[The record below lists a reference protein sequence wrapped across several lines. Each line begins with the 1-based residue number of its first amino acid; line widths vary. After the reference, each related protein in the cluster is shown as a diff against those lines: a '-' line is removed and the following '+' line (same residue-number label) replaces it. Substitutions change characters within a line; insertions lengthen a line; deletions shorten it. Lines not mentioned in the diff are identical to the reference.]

1 MAAGPVEMASLL
13 RHQYSQ
19 RKLKEK
25 KKTSTRL
32 LPPSPFTRPT
42 RRDVTGVCVKQNW
55 KGAQMAFSGRAY
67 TAAGKCSQVVDWY
80 QWHQNVHR
88 SRHSSF
94 PLAPAQL
101 HARLAAQPPASIL
114 YVRFTVVS
122 RDLTVC
128 CVCLCVFVW
137 CIHPRQDSEAVENQ
151 RERQASGGLQ
161 PEGWGRTDQKPID
174 HHIATGER
182 SHSTNRSNT
191 TQNVTVSQVTSQRP
205 VALVYENFTVLAPG
219 QTAGHDRI
227 RHKNKTFLTA
237 VSGLF

>member
-1 MAAGPVEMASLL
+1 MAATEVLAVAEQMAAGPVEMASLL

-25 KKTSTRL
+25 KTSTQL

-42 RRDVTGVCVKQNW
+42 RWDVTGVCVKQNW
-55 KGAQMAFSGRAY
+55 KGAQMAFSGGAY

-128 CVCLCVFVW
+128 CVSVCVCLMY
-137 CIHPRQDSEAVENQ
+137 PSQTRQWSCGKSV
-151 RERQASGGLQ
+151 RETSVRRATT
-161 PEGWGRTDQKPID
+161 WRMRTDGSETRRP
-174 HHIATGER
+174 
-182 SHSTNRSNT
+182 SHRYWWEV
-191 TQNVTVSQVTSQRP
+191 TQHQQV
-205 VALVYENFTVLAPG
+205 
-219 QTAGHDRI
+219 
-227 RHKNKTFLTA
+227 
-237 VSGLF
+237 